1 MPIALETSVN
11 WTRFAVLG
19 LLAAALTGA
28 PAFAQQSDEPPE
40 GLGLDLSEEGQK
52 KDKEAEQKKKEE
64 EAKKAAESTRPSTS
78 DAPLSD
84 AEKDKAAASAM
95 QGERDITQ
103 EDRVKAVQR
112 KVYLRNGRFEFTPMV
127 SASINDPFFWK
138 FTAALR
144 AGYYFADTLAVSAR
158 FNVVA
163 MISTDDRR
171 LASQTYSARIL
182 RSVPQWM
189 AMADLEWSPFYG
201 KVALFNSILQFDA
214 YVIGGLGAVYT
225 QTSTRTAPA
234 LSLPYPGADL
244 GGGIRLQIFDYLAA
258 GVSVINTAYV
268 DQPVGTTKSTTQNVV
283 SLYAGVSIFFPFRST
298 GRESE

>member
-1 MPIALETSVN
+1 MN

-28 PAFAQQSDEPPE
+28 PAFAQSDEPPE
-40 GLGLDLSEEGQK
+40 GLGLDLSDEGQK
-52 KDKEAEQKKKEE
+52 KEKEAEEKRKAE
-64 EAKKAAESTRPSTS
+64 EAKKAAEAERPSV
-78 DAPLSD
+78 DAAPSTD

-103 EDRVKAVQR
+103 EDRVKSVQR
-112 KVYLRNGRFEFTPMV
+112 KVYLRNGRFELTPLV

-144 AGYYFADTLAVSAR
+144 AGYYFADTLALSAR
-158 FNVVA
+158 FNVVGTVT
-163 MISTDDRR
+163 TDDRK

-182 RSVPQWM
+182 RSVPYWM
-189 AMADLEWSPFYG
+189 AMGDVEWSPFYG
-201 KVALFNSILQFDA
+201 KVAIFNSILHFDA
-214 YVIGGLGAVYT
+214 YLTGGLGTIYT
-225 QTSTRTAPA
+225 ETSTRINAAPV
-234 LSLPYPGADL
+234 LYPAVDL
-244 GGGIRLQIFDYLAA
+244 GGGIRFQVFDFLAV

-268 DQPVGTTKSTTQNVV
+268 DQPLGTNKSTTQNVV
-283 SLYAGVSIFFPFRST
+283 SLYGGVSIFFPFRST